1 MGVLPI
7 LKKFSRYKYGSAFL
21 FFLFV
26 HLPTYNYYNLLQ
38 QSTNCQKMDTFK
50 AQQQLNETFEKEA
63 KLATS
68 QDVLPE
74 GEQCFPSFDSMNL
87 KEPLLRGIFGY
98 V

>member
-1 MGVLPI
+1 
-7 LKKFSRYKYGSAFL
+7 
-21 FFLFV
+21 
-26 HLPTYNYYNLLQ
+26 
-38 QSTNCQKMDTFK
+38 MDTFK